1 MIVIQFCK
9 IGPNFLFC
17 LCSRAMLHFRIKI
30 TFSRS
35 NKDFTIYD
43 LSISGTNPT
52 TKLMQ
57 TILSH
62 SLQRFV
68 LIYST
73 LQHWLKFGNGQAEH
87 ALDSTSDSVTRVS
100 DSTRI
105 TIFGDSDS
113 TRVKLKKCW
122 LESSRVTFFTEW
134 LDSIRV
140 ISMTRVRVIFT
151 KSLSLWQRN
160 PGRLHTKKCAFLSS
174 MMIKIGANFL
184 FWLPSSGVQK
194 PECRTGFRLVSCR
207 EGTGQHICSPAH
219 PELTWNCPDR
229 PVLPNYNIFS
239 GPWPII

>member
-1 MIVIQFCK
+1 VSRLLVTRLESSHNQWLKTRVRVIFTKFLSPWWANTARFHTKKWSFFASVMIVIQFCK

-100 DSTRI
+100 DLTRI

-113 TRVKLKKCW
+113 TRVKLKKW
-122 LESSRVTFFTEW
+122 WFESSRVTFFTEW
-134 LDSIRV
+134 LDSSHINDSSQSHFYK
-140 ISMTRVRVIFT
+140 ISEPLTEKPRSFAHKEMNISFFNDDQDRR
-151 KSLSLWQRN
+151 KLS
-160 PGRLHTKKCAFLSS
+160 FLT
-174 MMIKIGANFL
+174 A
-184 FWLPSSGVQK
+184 
-194 PECRTGFRLVSCR
+194 
-207 EGTGQHICSPAH
+207 
-219 PELTWNCPDR
+219 
-229 PVLPNYNIFS
+229 
-239 GPWPII
+239 